1 MSEHT
6 PGPWEANK
14 SLRTSIN
21 AGPKHIAMVNFWHSD
36 DERDVSGEEHEA
48 NARLITAA
56 PELLAACELGK
67 DWTPSGAVRCAAHEL
82 GAFGGSF
89 DALRK
94 LLYEKA
100 DAEEAAIARTKGDDD
115 A

>member
-1 MSEHT
+1 MSDLFEYA
-6 PGPWEANK
+6 PIE
-14 SLRTSIN
+14 
-21 AGPKHIAMVNFWHSD
+21 
-36 DERDVSGEEHEA
+36 DVDREFMDYVGVHPLSWYDCKEP
-48 NARLITAA
+48 TAA
-56 PELLAACELGK
+56 FVESKYTTEIVDELLAACELGK